1 MKKRYNKFLVI
12 STFVIL
18 LGISYSY
25 FSSNLDSN
33 NLTPVANGSF
43 LSSSLGGIMGVSSGN
58 SEISSDI
65 SFLTTLVSLN
75 KINIDTTLFTN
86 KSFTSLKNNEVKIEP
101 IGAGR
106 INPFAPIND
115 NNINNVS
122 QNSGI
127 ITGLPTEI
135 TDKTVSLNGVINSL
149 NGVTDMYFQY
159 GTSEALGVVTSTVK
173 QSLVGTFIKNVSGLT
188 PKTAYFY
195 KACAKVNGAT
205 LCGDMVSFNTN

>member
-18 LGISYSY
+18 LGMSYSY
-25 FSSNLDSN
+25 FSSNLKSN
-33 NLTPVANGSF
+33 NLTPVANGSS
-43 LSSSLGGIMGVSSGN
+43 LSSSTEGTADTSSSN
-58 SEISSDI
+58 NEISSDI
-65 SFLTTLVSLN
+65 SFLTTLVSLK
-75 KINIDTTLFTN
+75 KINIDTALFTN
-86 KSFTSLKNNEVKIEP
+86 KSFTSLQNNEVKIEP

-115 NNINNVS
+115 NNINNIS
-122 QNSGI
+122 QNSGV
-127 ITGLPTEI
+127 ITSQPTDI
-135 TDKTVSLNGVINSL
+135 TDKTVSLNGAINSS
-149 NGVTDMYFQY
+149 NGVTDTYFQY
-159 GTSEALGVVTSTVK
+159 GTTEALGVVTSSVK

-195 KACAKVNGAT
+195 KACAKINSIA